1 MAGRIAGITIKI
13 GADDS
18 SLKKTIRGLDSQL
31 SKTQS
36 TLKDVNKLLKLDPK
50 NTELLTQ
57 KQKTLKSAIDGSK
70 KKIEELKNAQQ
81 GVAEGS
87 EDWDTLQRE
96 IIATEQQLKSLEKEY
111 KNFGSVGAQQ
121 AAAVGQKMQEVG
133 GKIESAGKALQPLS
147 TAATGVLAALAG
159 LGYSAV
165 TAADDLNTLAKQTG
179 FSTEEIQKMQYASD
193 LVDVSFESI
202 SGAVKKLKSK
212 MDPANETLKALGV
225 SVTDADGNLRD
236 ATEVFYDSLEAL
248 SQVENATERDQL
260 AMDLFGKSADDLAGI
275 IDDGGQALR
284 EYGQQA
290 EDLGLILSQETLDDL
305 NAINDTVDTLKANFK
320 GAFAKLGATLA
331 KTFAPALN
339 KAAEVAQTLAD
350 KIANLSP
357 QQAKLIAG
365 IAGVVAA
372 LAPVITVVG
381 GITRKIGDVLTKAPA
396 IVSTISTVVSA
407 IGWIPLAIAA
417 AVAAGVWLY
426 KHWDQVKEWAAGVK
440 EAIVGAWN
448 TAKEAVTSAVETI
461 KSTAEE
467 KWEAL
472 KTSVTKAA
480 TSLKTSV
487 VGAWN
492 STKTIVTNVVS
503 GIKTSVTDTWNSIKS
518 TVSSTVSGIV
528 QNITT
533 RFNAAKATVT
543 GIFTNIKNA
552 ITNKIQEAKTTVS
565 NTIEAIKGF
574 LSFEWSLPALKLP
587 HIKLTKGEWPW
598 GIMGAGVAP
607 TVSIEWYKR
616 AYQNPVMF
624 TAPTVLATPNG
635 YKGFGDGS
643 GAEIVLGLEKLRQL
657 VGTTGGV
664 TVNVYPPAGANTE
677 EIAAAVEQRLV
688 AAQRRRMRAYA

>member
-18 SLKKTIRGLDSQL
+18 GMKRAIRELDTSLN
-31 SKTQS
+31 KTQS

-57 KQKTLKSAIDGSK
+57 KQKNLEKAINGTKDKLTTLK
-70 KKIEELKNAQQ
+70 EAQK

-96 IIATEQQLKSLEKEY
+96 IIATEQQLQSLEKEY

-121 AAAVGQKMQEVG
+121 AAAVGRKMQEVG

-159 LGYSAV
+159 LGLQAI
-165 TAADDLNTLAKQTG
+165 TAADDLNTLAQQTG

-193 LVDVSFESI
+193 LVDVSFETI
-202 SGAVKKLKSK
+202 SGAVKKMKSK
-212 MDPANETLKALGV
+212 MDPANETFKQLGV

-260 AMDLFGKSADDLAGI
+260 AMDLFGKSADELAGV

-284 EYGQQA
+284 DYGQEA
-290 EDLGLILSQETLDDL
+290 EDLGLILGQDTLDDL
-305 NAINDTVDTLKANFK
+305 QTINDTVTKLKLNFK
-320 GAFAKLGATLA
+320 GAFAKLGATVA

-339 KAAEVAQTLAD
+339 KAAEIAQKLAD
-350 KIANLSP
+350 KIGNLSP
-357 QQAKLIAG
+357 QQVKLIAG
-365 IAGVVAA
+365 ISGVVAV

-381 GITRKIGDVLTKAPA
+381 KLTHGIGDLLTHIPGIVSGIT
-396 IVSTISTVVSA
+396 TVVSA
-407 IGWIPLAIAA
+407 VGWIPLAIAA

-426 KHWDQVKEWAAGVK
+426 NHWDQVKEWAAGVK
-440 EAIVGAWN
+440 DAIVGAWN

-472 KTSVTKAA
+472 KTSVSEAA
-480 TSLKTSV
+480 TNLKTYV

-492 STKTIVTNVVS
+492 SMKKIVTNTVS
-503 GIKTSVTDTWNSIKS
+503 GIKTSVTNKWEALKTTVTDTVNGIKTSVTDTWNNIKS

-543 GIFTNIKNA
+543 GIFTSIKNT
-552 ITNKIQEAKTTVS
+552 ITSKIQAAKD
-565 NTIEAIKGF
+565 TISSIIEGIK
-574 LSFEWSLPALKLP
+574 SLFDFSGITFSWPSIPLP
-587 HIKLTKGEWPW
+587 HFTITPEGWKVTDLLKGVKPSL
-598 GIMGAGVAP
+598 
-607 TVSIEWYKR
+607 SIAWYRK
-616 AYQNPVMF
+616 AYDNPVMF
-624 TAPTVLATPNG
+624 SSPTVLATPNG

-643 GAEIVLGLEKLRQL
+643 GAEIVLGLEKLR
-657 VGTTGGV
+657 
-664 TVNVYPPAGANTE
+664 
-677 EIAAAVEQRLV
+677 
-688 AAQRRRMRAYA
+688 